1 MLYIT
6 IPQDEEFDW
15 DKWVTEEYGQDSTGL
30 ARILSGN
37 GCGRVRG
44 HRYLDMHQRG
54 SKGRGTHPYLRTH
67 DSRKSKTRK

>member
-15 DKWVTEEYGQDSTGL
+15 DECEFTQDSKGI